1 MMVLGKMVEKILKV
15 FNNFFGE
22 IFAEMNKA
30 LCFSAITYAVLTTM
44 YINF

>member
-30 LCFSAITYAVLTTM
+30 LCFSAITYAVLITM